1 MSYKVDLSIAVH
13 PLKKVYLSVI
23 NDLVVD
29 HRVHKMATTLLNVGA
44 DVTLIG
50 RRFAMSQSVSDRP
63 YKTIRFKLLFK
74 RGFLFYAFFN
84 VRLFFYLLF
93 AKKGIL
99 VSNDLDTLPAN
110 FLISR
115 IRNLSIVYDSH
126 EYFTE
131 VPELLNRGFVRR
143 IWLKIEG
150 SIVPRLNHIIT
161 VSESIA
167 VEYNRIYGK
176 NVEVIRNLPSNAGKE
191 ARRPDELECGPKRVI
206 IYQGSLNMGRGIEEM
221 IRAMQYLEQFVLQ
234 IFGDG
239 LLKKILRRLASEM
252 NVADRVQFMG
262 RIPFGELKKYT
273 RQASV
278 GISLERNI
286 GRNYYYALPNKLF
299 DYIHA
304 QVPVLVSD
312 LPEMRKIVESY
323 DVGVVSD
330 TYEPEKLANIITNM
344 MDNHELREKWKKN
357 LRVAVKELNWEN
369 QEEKIISIYRSAGLS
384 V

>member
-1 MSYKVDLSIAVH
+1 VSYKVDLSIAVH

-252 NVADRVQFMG
+252 IVADRVQFMG